1 MDMAARIQQL
11 EELITEAKS
20 MPLSTSV
27 LINRE
32 EALELIQEM
41 RASLPEEVKQAR
53 WVVKDREQLLTKA
66 RKDAEGIIQQAL
78 EEQHRMTSQ
87 EEVVK
92 ASAREAERLLDEA
105 RGEARQIRHEA
116 EDYMDQKLAAFEATL
131 TRTLEQIAEIRA
143 VQEQQMARIEEQLTR
158 TLEQVGRGRDRLR
171 GTSIAEEQLS
181 GEEVR

>member
-1 MDMAARIQQL
+1 MDMASRIQQL

-78 EEQHRMTSQ
+78 DEQHRLASQ

-131 TRTLEQIAEIRA
+131 TRTLEQIAEIRS

-181 GEEVR
+181 GEEAR